1 MYFENDLILMP
12 FFFDEIKSKD
22 EEIKVLNDNH

>member
-12 FFFDEIKSKD
+12 FFFDEIMSKD
-22 EEIKVLNDNH
+22 EDIKALNDN